1 MSLRPLQPTPEHFLG
16 AGRPYRRRRHY
27 DGANSCL
34 HSNAVPGFTNAKAVN
49 LTGPQCINEK
59 RWRYDDQPN
68 ISIRI
73 NAARG
78 EPIAQLI
85 VVTGE
90 RIHHRKGEW
99 LRPA

>member
-1 MSLRPLQPTPEHFLG
+1 MSLSPLQPTAKHFLR

-27 DGANSCL
+27 DGADPRL
-34 HSNAVPGFTNAKAVN
+34 HSNTVPRFTNAKAVN
-49 LTGPQCINEK
+49 LTSSQCINEK
-59 RWRYDDQPN
+59 RRRYDDEPN

-78 EPIAQLI
+78 EPVAQLI

-99 LRPA
+99 L